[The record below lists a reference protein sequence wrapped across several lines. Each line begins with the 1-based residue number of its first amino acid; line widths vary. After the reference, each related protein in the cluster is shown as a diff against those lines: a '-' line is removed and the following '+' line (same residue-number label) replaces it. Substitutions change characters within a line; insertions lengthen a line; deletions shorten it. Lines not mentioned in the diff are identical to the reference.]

1 MSVIPDPRLGT
12 QYCITS
18 MEKLSA
24 PQNKVATNI
33 AFQRVLLQARY
44 EQTTMPSGTN
54 PAMFVAR
61 S

>member
-1 MSVIPDPRLGT
+1 
-12 QYCITS
+12 

-33 AFQRVLLQARY
+33 AFQRVLVQARY
-44 EQTTMPSGTN
+44 EKTTMPSGTN